1 MSKSRTFRFHPS
13 DMDPIAWDTLQ
24 ILHSRF
30 YGSTLPL
37 SSITSSHWKL
47 YGKTQKADYDTGDVL
62 SLQGVGFGDYENSSR
77 LTTFERIKNLLPS
90 ITARLF
96 LSQVPKEFRV
106 IAKNLAAITD
116 RTLNQDLVR
125 LTKSAE
131 IISRYI
137 NELQLNRVMIIGD
150 GYGTLGSLLSKIHP
164 ELLIIQVNLG
174 RTLLFDL
181 AFSAKA
187 LRGKSHE
194 LIGDLSSIK
203 FEAINYV
210 PAEDVLNID
219 VKIDLFISIE
229 SFQEMDIQVVQGYFS
244 LMRMQS
250 TDTFL
255 YSANRLSKILPDS
268 SEIRKENYG
277 WQPSDKILF
286 ERNPWWLNWGIRRG
300 PPFIFRMDGLI
311 EETMVELSH

>member
-1 MSKSRTFRFHPS
+1 V
-13 DMDPIAWDTLQ
+13 
-24 ILHSRF
+24 
-30 YGSTLPL
+30 
-37 SSITSSHWKL
+37 TSSHWKL
-47 YGKTQKADYDTGDVL
+47 YGKTQKADYDTDDIL
-62 SLQGVGFGDYENSSR
+62 SIQGVGFGDYEDRTKLN
-77 LTTFERIKNLLPS
+77 TFEQIKNLLPS

-96 LSQVPKEFRV
+96 LLHLPKEFRV

-116 RTLNQDLVR
+116 RTLNHDLVR

-137 NELQLNRVMIIGD
+137 NERQLNRVMIIGD
-150 GYGTLGSLLSKIHP
+150 GYGTLGSLLSKTHP

-174 RTLLFDL
+174 RSLLFDL

-187 LRGKSHE
+187 LRDKSHE
-194 LIGDLSSIK
+194 LIEDLSGIK
-203 FEAINYV
+203 LEAINYV
-210 PAEDVLNID
+210 PAEDIINID
-219 VKIDLFISIE
+219 IKIDLFISIE
-229 SFQEMDIQVVQGYFS
+229 SFQEMDSRVVQDYFS

-255 YSANRLSKILPDS
+255 YSANRLSKTLPDS
-268 SEIRKENYG
+268 SKIRKEDYG
-277 WQPSDKILF
+277 WLPSDNILF

-300 PPFIFRMDGLI
+300 PPFIFRMDGPI

>member
-1 MSKSRTFRFHPS
+1 MSKSRTFRFYPS
-13 DMDPIAWDTLQ
+13 DMDPVAWKSVK
-24 ILHSRF
+24 ILNSRF
-30 YGSTLPL
+30 YSPL
-37 SSITSSHWKL
+37 STFSSVTSSHWKL
-47 YGKTQKADYDTGDVL
+47 YGNTQKANYLTETCL
-62 SLQGVGFGDYENSSR
+62 SLQGVGFGDYENRTR
-77 LTTFERIKNLLPS
+77 LTTFDQIKNLLPS

-96 LSQVPKEFRV
+96 LLHLPKEFRV
-106 IAKNLAAITD
+106 FAKNLASITD
-116 RTLNQDLVR
+116 KTLNHDIVR

-137 NELQLNRVMIIGD
+137 NELQFKRVMIIGD

-174 RTLLFDL
+174 RSLLFDL

-187 LRGKSHE
+187 LRDKSHE
-194 LIGDLSSIK
+194 LIEDLSDIK
-203 FEAINYV
+203 LEAINYA
-210 PAEDVLNID
+210 PAEDVSNID
-219 VKIDLFISIE
+219 IKIDLFISIE
-229 SFQEMDIQVVQGYFS
+229 SFQEMDIQVVQDYFS

-255 YSANRLSKILPDS
+255 YSANRLLKTLPDS

-277 WQPSDKILF
+277 WQSSDKILF
-286 ERNPWWLNWGIRRG
+286 QRNPWWLNWGIRRG